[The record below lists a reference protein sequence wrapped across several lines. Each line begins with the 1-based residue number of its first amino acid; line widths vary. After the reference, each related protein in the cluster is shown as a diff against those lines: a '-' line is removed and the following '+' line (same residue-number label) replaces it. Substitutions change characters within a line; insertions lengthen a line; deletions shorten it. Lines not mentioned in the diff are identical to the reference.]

1 MGLHSVDEFENS
13 GESPSGTATVDS
25 ADHLRE
31 SGQMIYTP
39 PEEKPTGNIASGFAK
54 GVAQTPQ
61 ILGSFLSYLGH
72 NFDPTADEAKIKEG
86 NNFGDRL
93 ARMGIEMTESNKKY
107 IAQKFPETPNL
118 WEKIGQG
125 VGGALPLA
133 AILGVGAVTGAD
145 EAALTTMAAGGI
157 AATTGVSAFGALKQK
172 GMPTLSA
179 DLMALLPAGAA
190 GVLTALG
197 FGTFLKA
204 AGGPLEQLA
213 KGAINGYATM
223 AAQSAASGEIEH
235 LEGINQED
243 LKNRMSQYAIDGV
256 VGAIFGGPL
265 GMHQALRQHAKIEE
279 GFRELGLSDEDAS
292 DATKVLM
299 SKMMG
304 KGMDA
309 AEQMAG
315 TKAQDEGRLKSLDRN
330 GIPQDAFYP
339 SVKEQVPT
347 DVAVQQSQGNK

>member
-1 MGLHSVDEFENS
+1 MGLHSMEEFEN
-13 GESPSGTATVDS
+13 GGGSPSGTATVAD

-31 SGQMIYTP
+31 TGQISYTP

-86 NNFGDRL
+86 NAFGDRL
-93 ARMGIEMTESNKKY
+93 ARLGIEMTESNKKY
-107 IAQKFPETPNL
+107 IAEKFPETPNI

-133 AILGVGAVTGAD
+133 AALGVGSLTGAD
-145 EAALTTMAAGGI
+145 ELALTAMAAGGI
-157 AATTGVSAFGALKQK
+157 AATTNVSTFEALKQK
-172 GMPTLSA
+172 GTPTLSA
-179 DLMALLPAGAA
+179 DLMSLVPAGVA
-190 GVLTALG
+190 GALTMLG
-197 FGTFLKA
+197 FGNFLRA

-223 AAQSAASGEIEH
+223 FAQSAASGEIQH
-235 LEGINQED
+235 LEGLNQQP
-243 LKNRMSQYAIDGV
+243 LKDRMAQYAIDGT

-279 GFRELGLSDEDAS
+279 GFRELGLTDEQAGDA
-292 DATKVLM
+292 
-299 SKMMG
+299 
-304 KGMDA
+304 
-309 AEQMAG
+309 
-315 TKAQDEGRLKSLDRN
+315 
-330 GIPQDAFYP
+330 
-339 SVKEQVPT
+339 
-347 DVAVQQSQGNK
+347 